1 MDNDEKIDWSD
12 SEKIDIR
19 VGTLQE
25 AEVFE
30 EAKKSACK
38 LLINFGDM
46 GQREST
52 VQLAKLHKTED
63 LIGKQVMA
71 VLKFPP
77 KQIANI

>member
-12 SEKIDIR
+12 FEKIDIR

-46 GQREST
+46 GQRKST
-52 VQLAKLHKTED
+52 AQLAKLYKTED